1 MQPLSAPQ
9 ESAPQGSVSAAASR
23 RLTAVLAGVA
33 GLALLTGAVGL
44 WGKYGTA
51 VFFEIMA
58 AGLRACF

>member
-1 MQPLSAPQ
+1 M
-9 ESAPQGSVSAAASR
+9 SAAASR

-33 GLALLTGAVGL
+33 GLVLLTGAVGL